1 MEAIKEKFDKLQS
14 FFTLKKFEFNKN
26 KKLFLIAVG
35 IILVLIVIAYLIY
48 IFFFDEENKKSSG
61 TFFFGRIYSDYSTVL
76 SNDDIIKPLTLDGF
90 TFSFWLDIK
99 DYYQNNGYWR
109 HLFHKGTPISKK
121 STLDYTYWDNL
132 ESDIS
137 MQCPG
142 VWLFPS
148 ENKLRFAFTTSSN
161 ESYFINQ
168 HAFKVTT
175 APTYEVREKELSK
188 EKLEFCDLPN
198 IPINE
203 LVHIVMVLDRRNVQL
218 FMNNKLVKTCNLLG
232 DPQYNNADTYFSY
245 SKTYSGYISNF
256 TYIPLVAN
264 SHKIKNLYLDK
275 PEKD

>member
-148 ENKLRFAFTTSSN
+148 DNKLRFAFTTSSN

-168 HAFKVTT
+168 HAVKVTT
-175 APTYEVREKELSK
+175 APTYEVR
-188 EKLEFCDLPN
+188 
-198 IPINE
+198 
-203 LVHIVMVLDRRNVQL
+203 
-218 FMNNKLVKTCNLLG
+218 
-232 DPQYNNADTYFSY
+232 
-245 SKTYSGYISNF
+245 
-256 TYIPLVAN
+256 
-264 SHKIKNLYLDK
+264 
-275 PEKD
+275 